1 MQHKRVA
8 NDKSKFTD
16 EEDVTAVELLN
27 YKTREDE
34 KSVSEVSA
42 LNRNKYGGSQAL
54 VINELK
60 SFAEETMNQGG
71 ANTGNNQ
78 AETGSRIHASQEE
91 LGDRDFSVPARFRA
105 LCILSLTMLGINGGI
120 RCLRE

>member
-1 MQHKRVA
+1 
-8 NDKSKFTD
+8 
-16 EEDVTAVELLN
+16 
-27 YKTREDE
+27 
-34 KSVSEVSA
+34 VSEVSA

>member
-78 AETGSRIHASQEE
+78 AETGSTRVNRN
-91 LGDRDFSVPARFRA
+91 LGTETFLCLLDFEHV
-105 LCILSLTMLGINGGI
+105 CILSLTMLGINGGI